1 MNIIIYI
8 ALAAIVFVVHLMR
21 KLSADDTMPQ
31 EQGPHQAMPEA
42 FPTIEILPRPAEE
55 PVPKPAARVQKPRPE
70 THKPVAQGLQ
80 ETAAPAPKQQ
90 TEKPSGRYAI
100 KSKSDAKRAIIY
112 HEIFNRKY
120 N

>member
-8 ALAAIVFVVHLMR
+8 VLAAIVFVVHLMR

-31 EQGPHQAMPEA
+31 EQAPRQAMPEA
-42 FPTIEILPRPAEE
+42 FPTIEILPRPTEE
-55 PVPKPAARVQKPRPE
+55 PVQKPAARVHKSRPE

-80 ETAAPAPKQQ
+80 EAAAPAPKQQ
-90 TEKPSGRYAI
+90 TEKQRGRYAI